1 MVRIL
6 LPSPLLA
13 ETGGRS
19 RVELPASHA
28 TVRDALFDLFAQ
40 HPALRLR
47 IVDEQGRVRPHV
59 NVFVGDLSIRFA
71 RGLDTPVPDGA
82 SISVLPAV
90 SGG

>member
-1 MVRIL
+1 MLRVL
-6 LPSPLLA
+6 LPGPLVA
-13 ETGGRS
+13 EAGGCS
-19 RVELPASHA
+19 RVDLTAPHA
-28 TVRDALFDLFAQ
+28 TVGEALAELFAR

-59 NVFVGDLSIRFA
+59 NVFVGDDSIRFE
-71 RGLDTPVPDGA
+71 RGLDTPLRDGA